1 MNKPDIINA
10 LAVKLNKTKAEVT
23 RFYEAHWNLIE
34 KTLKKWETISIRGFG
49 TFKKK
54 TRPARIA
61 VNPKTK
67 EVIKVREKNVVSFK
81 LWKNLKNF

>member
-10 LAVKLNKTKAEVT
+10 LALKMGKTKAEVT
-23 RFYEAHWNLIE
+23 RFYEEHWNLIE
-34 KTLKKWETISIRGFG
+34 KTLKKWEVVSIRWFW

-54 TRPARIA
+54 TKPARMA

-67 EVIKVREKNVVSFK
+67 EPIKVREKNIVTFK
-81 LWKNLKNF
+81 IWKNLKNF